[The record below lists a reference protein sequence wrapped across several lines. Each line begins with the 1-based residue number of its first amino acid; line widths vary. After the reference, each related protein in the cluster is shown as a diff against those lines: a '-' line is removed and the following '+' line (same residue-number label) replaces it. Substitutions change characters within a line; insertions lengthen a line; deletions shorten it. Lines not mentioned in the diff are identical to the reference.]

1 MRRCSHEAVV
11 GRFRGRLIETL
22 GRESLGL
29 EPLSRQPDGHHHE
42 RGSAVVEFTFLALLL
57 MVPLVYFIITVSQ
70 IQGGSFA
77 VVGAADQAAKVYIA
91 QPDAA
96 TAQAAAEQAV
106 AVALADFGHPAEGAR
121 VRTSCNPADC
131 QAAGSAVTVTVSLT
145 VPLPFLPFSNDFR
158 LSASEVEASSTQLV
172 GRFR

>member
-1 MRRCSHEAVV
+1 MQRCSPEPVQD
-11 GRFRGRLIETL
+11 RFRARLE
-22 GRESLGL
+22 ESLCRVPG
-29 EPLSRQPDGHHHE
+29 SRQPAGHQHE

-96 TAQAAAEQAV
+96 AAQAAAEQAV
-106 AVALADFGHPAEGAR
+106 AIALADFGHPVEGAR
-121 VRTSCNPADC
+121 VATTCNPADC
-131 QAAGSAVTVTVSLT
+131 QAAGSTVTVTVSLT
-145 VPLPFLPFSNDFR
+145 VPLPFMPFHDDFR